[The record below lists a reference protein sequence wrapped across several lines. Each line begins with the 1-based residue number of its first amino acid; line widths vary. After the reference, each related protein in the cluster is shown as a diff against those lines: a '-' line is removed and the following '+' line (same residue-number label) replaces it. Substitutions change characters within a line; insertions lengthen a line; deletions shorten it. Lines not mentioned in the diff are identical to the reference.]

1 MHVLVVFDHPYGAEA
16 HDNVPHQRSLAAAAL
31 AEVRAGLADA
41 GHSVDVA
48 DLAAE
53 GFDPVMSAAELR
65 AWRTGGEMR
74 SDATALQHRLSAA
87 DHLVF
92 VFPVWWMAMPAGTKG
107 FLDRV
112 LAKGYAF
119 DEPRIGGALRGRL
132 TRLRGVSVVSVMTTD
147 DTLYRWWFGRPA
159 SRILGSGTFRLIGVR
174 RFRHISIARSSQ
186 RGAASRMRA
195 LAGVRRRFAAL

>member
-16 HDNVPHQRSLAAAAL
+16 HANVPHQRSLAAAAL
-31 AEVRAGLADA
+31 AQVRAGLADA

-53 GFDPVMSAAELR
+53 GFDPVMTAAELR

-74 SDATALQHRLSAA
+74 ADATALQHRLSAA

-112 LAKGYAF
+112 LSKGFAF
-119 DEPRIGGALRGRL
+119 DEPRLGGALHGRL

-147 DTLYRWWFGRPA
+147 DALYRWWFGRPA
-159 SRILGSGTFRLIGVR
+159 TAILGRGTFRLIGIR
-174 RFRHISIARSSQ
+174 RFRHLSIGRSTQ
-186 RGAASRMRA
+186 RGAAGRARA
-195 LAGVRRRFAAL
+195 LATVRRRFASL

>member
-16 HDNVPHQRSLAAAAL
+16 HENVPHRRSLAAAAL
-31 AEVRAGLADA
+31 EAVRTGLADA
-41 GHSVDVA
+41 GHSVDVV
-48 DLAAE
+48 DLVAE
-53 GFDPVMSAAELR
+53 GFDPVMSATELR

-112 LAKGYAF
+112 LSKGYAF
-119 DEPRIGGALRGRL
+119 DEPTIGGALRGRL
-132 TRLRGVSVVSVMTTD
+132 TRLRAVSVVSVMTTD
-147 DTLYRWWFGRPA
+147 AALYRWWFGRPA
-159 SRILGSGTFRLIGVR
+159 TAILGRGTFRLIGIR
-174 RFRHISIARSSQ
+174 RFRHISIGRSTQ
-186 RGAASRMRA
+186 RGAAGRARA

>member
-16 HDNVPHQRSLAAAAL
+16 HENVPHNRSLAAAAL
-31 AEVRAGLADA
+31 DAVRGGLAAA
-41 GHSVDVA
+41 GHSVDIA

-65 AWRTGGEMR
+65 AWRTGGPMR
-74 SDATALQHRLSAA
+74 EDAGALQRRLSAA

-112 LAKGYAF
+112 LAKGFAF
-119 DEPRIGGALRGRL
+119 DEPRIGGALRSRL
-132 TRLRGVSVVSVMTTD
+132 PRLRGVSVVSVMTTD

-159 SRILGSGTFRLIGVR
+159 AAILGRGTFRLIGIR
-174 RFRHISIARSSQ
+174 RFRHISIGRSTQ
-186 RGAASRMRA
+186 RGAASRARA